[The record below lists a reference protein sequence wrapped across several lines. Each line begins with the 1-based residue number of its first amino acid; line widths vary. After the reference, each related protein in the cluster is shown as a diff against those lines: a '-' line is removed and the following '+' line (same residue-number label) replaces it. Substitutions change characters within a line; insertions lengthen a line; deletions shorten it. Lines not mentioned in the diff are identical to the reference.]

1 VTTETGDD
9 PVVEIKGTIDELRVL
24 LGNIDDSSVVVEKQT
39 EVVMEKPKKK
49 RRKLSDWQRYIKNRS
64 NHIKFKS
71 GKRKGQ
77 LDLAKMSKAF
87 KRGRKK

>member
-1 VTTETGDD
+1 M
-9 PVVEIKGTIDELRVL
+9 VEIKGTIDELRVL
-24 LGNIDDSSVVVEKQT
+24 LGNLSDTATVVKETIEETK
-39 EVVMEKPKKK
+39 EVVKKK
-49 RRKLSDWQRYIKNRS
+49 RRQLSDWQRYIRNKS

-77 LDLAKMSKAF
+77 LDLAKMSKAY

>member
-1 VTTETGDD
+1 M
-9 PVVEIKGTIDELRVL
+9 VEIKGTIDELRLL
-24 LGNIDDSSVVVEKQT
+24 LGNLDDSSIVVEEQT

-49 RRKLSDWQRYIKNRS
+49 RSKRKLSDWQRYIRNKS

-77 LDLAKMSKAF
+77 LDLAKMSKAY

>member
-1 VTTETGDD
+1 
-9 PVVEIKGTIDELRVL
+9 VVEIKGTIDELRLL
-24 LGNIDDSSVVVEKQT
+24 LGNLDDSSVVVEEQV

-49 RRKLSDWQRYIKNRS
+49 RRRLSDWQRYIRNKS

-77 LDLAKMSKAF
+77 LDLAKMSKAY

>member
-1 VTTETGDD
+1 LI

-24 LGNIDDSSVVVEKQT
+24 LGTLDDSSVIVEKQT

-87 KRGRKK
+87 KRGRNK

>member
-1 VTTETGDD
+1 M
-9 PVVEIKGTIDELRVL
+9 VEIKGTIDELRLL
-24 LGNIDDSSVVVEKQT
+24 LGNLSDTATVVTETVDEVK
-39 EVVMEKPKKK
+39 EVVKKK
-49 RRKLSDWQRYIKNRS
+49 RRKLSDWQRYIRNKS

-77 LDLAKMSKAF
+77 LDLAKMSKAY

>member
-1 VTTETGDD
+1 
-9 PVVEIKGTIDELRVL
+9 VVEIKGTIDELRLL
-24 LGNIDDSSVVVEKQT
+24 LGNLSDTATVVTETVDEVK
-39 EVVMEKPKKK
+39 EVVKKK
-49 RRKLSDWQRYIKNRS
+49 RRKLSDWQRYIRNKS

>member
-1 VTTETGDD
+1 M
-9 PVVEIKGTIDELRVL
+9 VEIKGTIDELRVL
-24 LGNIDDSSVVVEKQT
+24 LGTLDDSSVIVEKQT

-87 KRGRKK
+87 KRGRNK

>member
-1 VTTETGDD
+1 M
-9 PVVEIKGTIDELRVL
+9 VEIKGTIDELRLL
-24 LGNIDDSSVVVEKQT
+24 LGNLDDSSIVVEEQT

-49 RRKLSDWQRYIKNRS
+49 RSKRKLSDWQRYIRNKS

-77 LDLAKMSKAF
+77 LDLAKMSKVY

>member
-1 VTTETGDD
+1 M
-9 PVVEIKGTIDELRVL
+9 VEIKGTIDELRLL
-24 LGNIDDSSVVVEKQT
+24 LGNLSDTATVVTETVDEVK
-39 EVVMEKPKKK
+39 EVVKKK
-49 RRKLSDWQRYIKNRS
+49 RRKLSDWQRYIRNKS

>member
-1 VTTETGDD
+1 MVKIE
-9 PVVEIKGTIDELRVL
+9 GTLDELRAL
-24 LGNIDDSSVVVEKQT
+24 LGDAVNSVDIVETKSE
-39 EVVMEKPKKK
+39 EVVAVPKKK
-49 RRKLSDWQRYIKNRS
+49 RRKLNDWQRYLRNKS

-87 KRGRKK
+87 KRERK

>member
-1 VTTETGDD
+1 M
-9 PVVEIKGTIDELRVL
+9 VEIKGSIDELRVL
-24 LGNIDDSSVVVEKQT
+24 LGNLSDSAITVKETVEEVKQVV
-39 EVVMEKPKKK
+39 KKK

>member
-1 VTTETGDD
+1 MVKIEGTLDELRRLL
-9 PVVEIKGTIDELRVL
+9 GTIDDTV
-24 LGNIDDSSVVVEKQT
+24 SVVETKAE
-39 EVVMEKPKKK
+39 EVVQVAKKK
-49 RRKLSDWQRYIKNRS
+49 RRKLNDWQRYLRNKS

>member
-1 VTTETGDD
+1 
-9 PVVEIKGTIDELRVL
+9 VVEIKGTIDELRVL
-24 LGNIDDSSVVVEKQT
+24 LGNLSDTATVVKETIEETK
-39 EVVMEKPKKK
+39 EVVKKK
-49 RRKLSDWQRYIKNRS
+49 RRQLSDWQRYIRNKS

-77 LDLAKMSKAF
+77 LDLAKMSKAY

>member
-1 VTTETGDD
+1 
-9 PVVEIKGTIDELRVL
+9 VVEIKGTIDELRVL
-24 LGNIDDSSVVVEKQT
+24 LGTLDDSSVIVEKQT

-87 KRGRKK
+87 KRGRNK

>member
-1 VTTETGDD
+1 MTTETGDD

-24 LGNIDDSSVVVEKQT
+24 LGNITDTAVTVKETVEEVK
-39 EVVMEKPKKK
+39 EVVKKK
-49 RRKLSDWQRYIKNRS
+49 RRKLSDWQRYIRNKS

-77 LDLAKMSKAF
+77 LDLAKMSRAY

>member
-1 VTTETGDD
+1 M
-9 PVVEIKGTIDELRVL
+9 VEIKGSIDELRVL
-24 LGNIDDSSVVVEKQT
+24 LGNISDTAVTVKETVEEVKQT
-39 EVVMEKPKKK
+39 VKKK
-49 RRKLSDWQRYIKNRS
+49 RRKLSDWQRYIRNKS

-77 LDLAKMSKAF
+77 LDLAKMSKAY

>member
-1 VTTETGDD
+1 M
-9 PVVEIKGTIDELRVL
+9 VEIKGTIDELRVL

>member
-1 VTTETGDD
+1 M
-9 PVVEIKGTIDELRVL
+9 VEIKGTIDELRIL
-24 LGNIDDSSVVVEKQT
+24 LGNLSDTAVTVTETVEEVK
-39 EVVMEKPKKK
+39 EVVKKK

-87 KRGRKK
+87 KRGRNK

>member
-1 VTTETGDD
+1 MVKIEGTLDELR
-9 PVVEIKGTIDELRVL
+9 KLLGTID
-24 LGNIDDSSVVVEKQT
+24 NTIDIVETKAE
-39 EVVMEKPKKK
+39 EVVAVAKKK
-49 RRKLSDWQRYIKNRS
+49 RRKLNDWQRYIRNKS

-87 KRGRKK
+87 KRGRK

>member
-1 VTTETGDD
+1 M
-9 PVVEIKGTIDELRVL
+9 VEIKGSIDELRLL
-24 LGNIDDSSVVVEKQT
+24 LGNLDSSNTVVEEQT
-39 EVVMEKPKKK
+39 KVVMEKPKKK
-49 RRKLSDWQRYIKNRS
+49 RSRRKLSDWQRYIKNKS

>member
-1 VTTETGDD
+1 
-9 PVVEIKGTIDELRVL
+9 VVEIKGTIDELRIL
-24 LGNIDDSSVVVEKQT
+24 LGNLSDTAVTVTETVEEVK
-39 EVVMEKPKKK
+39 EVVKKK

-87 KRGRKK
+87 KRGRNK

>member
-1 VTTETGDD
+1 M
-9 PVVEIKGTIDELRVL
+9 VEIKGSIDELRLL
-24 LGNIDDSSVVVEKQT
+24 LGNLDTSSVIVEETLEEVKPVV
-39 EVVMEKPKKK
+39 KKK
-49 RRKLSDWQRYIKNRS
+49 RRKLTDWQRYLKNRS

-87 KRGRKK
+87 KKGRK

>member
-1 VTTETGDD
+1 M
-9 PVVEIKGTIDELRVL
+9 VEIKGTIDELRIL
-24 LGNIDDSSVVVEKQT
+24 LGNFSDTAVTVTETVEEVK
-39 EVVMEKPKKK
+39 EVVKKK

-87 KRGRKK
+87 KRGRNK

>member
-1 VTTETGDD
+1 MVKIEGTLDELRRLL
-9 PVVEIKGTIDELRVL
+9 GTIDNTVD
-24 LGNIDDSSVVVEKQT
+24 IVETKT
-39 EVVMEKPKKK
+39 EEVVAVPKKK
-49 RRKLSDWQRYIKNRS
+49 RRKLNDWQRYIRNKS

-87 KRGRKK
+87 KRRKK